1 MHKISSREMS
11 GFSLDLY
18 TAGIVS
24 FDDFKALL
32 EHPELNPHFEK
43 AIGALTNKKA
53 QPETKRD
60 LVRYWK

>member
-1 MHKISSREMS
+1 MS

-18 TAGIVS
+18 TVGIVS